1 MITRF
6 TRSMLVVQL
15 LAVIALAALFVAM
28 GTIASL
34 PLALLAGV
42 LIVTL
47 PRAAI
52 GFNNF
57 FMAKAL
63 HRQRQD
69 GTLIQTTAL
78 ITMMLQEFYWSSV
91 CWLAVFPFATF
102 RARLLAQ
109 DRGLPVLLI
118 HGYGCNSGFWYRL
131 SKRLARAGI
140 SQLAIDLEPLLA
152 DIDDYTTLIDEGIDA
167 LCRHSESTQV
177 IVLAHSM
184 GGLAARAYLR
194 RHGQSRVARVI
205 TLGSP
210 HFGSTMAQHA
220 MGINAAQM
228 RHTALPDTHSWLQK
242 LASAEAESVRALFV
256 SIYSR
261 HDNIV
266 SPQDSAVLPGARNI
280 SLDLVGH
287 VALGFDAGVMQL
299 VLTEITAARQNRFQS
314 EN

>member
-52 GFNNF
+52 VFNNF

-91 CWLAVFPFATF
+91 CWLAAFPFAAF

-184 GGLAARAYLR
+184 G
-194 RHGQSRVARVI
+194 
-205 TLGSP
+205 
-210 HFGSTMAQHA
+210 
-220 MGINAAQM
+220 
-228 RHTALPDTHSWLQK
+228 D
-242 LASAEAESVRALFV
+242 
-256 SIYSR
+256 
-261 HDNIV
+261 
-266 SPQDSAVLPGARNI
+266 
-280 SLDLVGH
+280 
-287 VALGFDAGVMQL
+287 
-299 VLTEITAARQNRFQS
+299 
-314 EN
+314 